1 MSLPIDAD
9 MELLLRRTNPWLW
22 DASTWPRHWQAMQPE
37 VYVPRFPRGWER
49 ALPEDRVTLVIG
61 PRRAGKTTL
70 LLQRV
75 KDLGPA
81 LLHVNCEEPLFRSWC
96 RSPARF
102 AGDLAEVLPEP
113 RALLFDEVQHLDAAG
128 LFLKGL
134 VDLRLGVP
142 ILATGSSAFH
152 LQDRTREPLAG
163 RAFRLRL
170 LPLSLGEVVPEA
182 EGAAPLVM
190 RGRRRDAV
198 ERMLVEGSYPEVW
211 LGAEPDRLLSEL
223 VEGVVVR
230 DASDLFRID
239 HPDAFRRLLR
249 LMATQVGSLVNVAE
263 WASICGVSARTVQRY
278 ASILEEAHVVSLVRP
293 FVSGKRAEI
302 TGAPKVFF
310 HDNGVRNAVL
320 GRLAPLDRRD
330 DLGALWENWVFS
342 EITKAVHPLL
352 DSVGHW
358 RTRSGAEVDFV
369 VHAGEHLVAI
379 EAKAGATGKPRL
391 SRGARSFIAACSPDR
406 FLLAHSGPRHETD
419 VDGCPVV
426 WTDPSEVIS
435 LLRASIG
442 VGRK

>member
-1 MSLPIDAD
+1 MPIDAD

-22 DASTWPRHWQAMQPE
+22 DASTWDRHWLGMQPE
-37 VYVPRFPRGWER
+37 SYIPRSLRGWEP
-49 ALPEDRVTLVIG
+49 ALPQDRVTLVIG

-70 LLQRV
+70 LWQRV
-75 KDLGPA
+75 RDLGPA
-81 LLHVNCEEPLFRSWC
+81 MLHINCEEPLFRSWC
-96 RSPARF
+96 TSPARF

-113 RALLFDEVQHLDAAG
+113 KALLFDEVQHLDDAG

-152 LQDRTREPLAG
+152 LQARTRESLAG
-163 RAFRLRL
+163 RALRLRL
-170 LPLSLGEVVPEA
+170 LPLSLAEVVPHD
-182 EGAAPLVM
+182 EGVAPLVM

-198 ERMLVEGSYPEVW
+198 EQMLVEGSYPEVW
-211 LGAEPDRLLSEL
+211 LGSEPDRLLSEL

-230 DASDLFRID
+230 NASDLFRID
-239 HPDAFRRLLR
+239 HPEAFRRLLR
-249 LMATQVGSLVNVAE
+249 LMASQIGSSVNVAE

-278 ASILEEAHVVSLVRP
+278 ASILEEAHVVALMRP

-310 HDNGVRNAVL
+310 HDNGIRNAIL

-342 EITKAVHPLL
+342 EIAKAVHPLL

-369 VHAGEHLVAI
+369 VRAGGRLVAI
-379 EAKAGATGKPRL
+379 EVKAGAAGKPRL
-391 SRGARSFIAACSPDR
+391 SRGARSFIAAVHPDR
-406 FLLAHSGPRHETD
+406 FLLAHNGPRHEAD
-419 VDGCPVV
+419 VDGCPVI
-426 WTDPSEVIS
+426 WTDPPEVIS
-435 LLRASIG
+435 MLRALI
-442 VGRK
+442 